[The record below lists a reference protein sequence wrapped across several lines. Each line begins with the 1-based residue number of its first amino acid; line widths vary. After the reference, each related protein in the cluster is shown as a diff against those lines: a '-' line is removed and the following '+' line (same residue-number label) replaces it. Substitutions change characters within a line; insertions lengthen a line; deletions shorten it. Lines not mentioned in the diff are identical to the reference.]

1 MREILH
7 IIYRTDKG
15 TVLLLLVAL
24 SVLFGVYRL
33 LFEKKRFNNRL
44 VAVMLSA
51 SVIATFVPTVLN
63 RVGQD
68 NTVEIMLEPFRS
80 LRLYFTTGYEEWLR
94 VCVMNFALFFPLG
107 CSLACFDDKAKIK
120 PWHVVVLSCVLSIA
134 IEILQ
139 HIFSLGVSEFDDVFN
154 NTLGALMGFVLT
166 RLFYTAFYK
175 LKK

>member
-1 MREILH
+1 
-7 IIYRTDKG
+7 
-15 TVLLLLVAL
+15 
-24 SVLFGVYRL
+24 
-33 LFEKKRFNNRL
+33 
-44 VAVMLSA
+44 
-51 SVIATFVPTVLN
+51 
-63 RVGQD
+63 
-68 NTVEIMLEPFRS
+68 
-80 LRLYFTTGYEEWLR
+80 
-94 VCVMNFALFFPLG
+94 MNFALFFPLG

-120 PWHVVVLSCVLSIA
+120 PWHAVVLSCVLSIA